1 MSVLH
6 PRHKL
11 AYFKEAGW
19 ELEWIDRVEGIV
31 CAEFECSYMPG
42 RDDAEDNEIATPAVL
57 EVLCL
62 TILSVCGQLPN

>member
-11 AYFKEAGW
+11 AYFNEAGW
-19 ELEWIDRVEGIV
+19 ELEWIDTAEGIV
-31 CAEFECSYMPG
+31 RAEFERSYVPG
-42 RDDAEDNEIATPAVL
+42 RDDAEDDEIATPAVS

>member
-11 AYFKEAGW
+11 AYFNEAGW
-19 ELEWIDRVEGIV
+19 ELEWIHTAEGIV
-31 CAEFECSYMPG
+31 RAEFERSYVPG
-42 RDDAEDNEIATPAVL
+42 RDDVEDDEIATPAVS
-57 EVLCL
+57 EVPCL